1 MRKNIGILLMVLG
14 IALGIYGFT
23 KLDDNKADIR
33 IGDLELS
40 AEDKGGINQAYVLLG
55 LGALGLLAG
64 AVAVS
69 RR

>member
-40 AEDKGGINQAYVLLG
+40 AEDKGGMNQAYILLG

-69 RR
+69 KR

>member
-40 AEDKGGINQAYVLLG
+40 AEDKGGMNQAYILLG
-55 LGALGLLAG
+55 LGAFGLLAG

-69 RR
+69 KR